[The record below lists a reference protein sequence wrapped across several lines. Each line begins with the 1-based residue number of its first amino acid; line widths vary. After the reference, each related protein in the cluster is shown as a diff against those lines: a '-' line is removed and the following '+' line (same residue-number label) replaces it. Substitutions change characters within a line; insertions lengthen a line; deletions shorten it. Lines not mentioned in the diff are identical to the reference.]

1 MNRELIHIIEQM
13 SKERGIP
20 KESIL
25 STLESALLSAVRKK
39 YGLTPEINIK
49 IDAESGEIT
58 MTAVK
63 TIVEKVSDPNEEI
76 SVRDA
81 SKIETGKK
89 TGDTVEAPISLEN
102 FGRIAAQTAK
112 QVLFQRVREAEKE
125 AIFEEYKDKAGQ
137 IVSGVVIRREKGSY
151 YVALGRAEATLPIKN
166 TLAGETLKRSETIRA
181 YIEEVKVTPKGP
193 VILLSRTHPNFVGE
207 LFKMEIPEIY
217 EGLVSIK
224 EIVREAGDR
233 TKLTVTSKNPMIDP
247 VGACVGM
254 KGTRVQSIVREL
266 RGERIDII
274 PWTDDPRVLIAKA
287 LSPAVVESI
296 GINEEGKSAMVVVND
311 QQLSIAIGKK
321 GQNVRLAMKLTG
333 WDIDIIS
340 ETEYNKIRKGE
351 IESQLEELQ
360 EENEL
365 GEDGADTD
373 DNSQTNAESQEE
385 SASEDEQQER

>member
-25 STLESALLSAVRKK
+25 GTLESALLSAVRKK
-39 YGLTPEINIK
+39 YGLEAEINIK
-49 IDAESGEIT
+49 IDTESGEISIS
-58 MTAVK
+58 TAKKIVK
-63 TIVEKVSDPNEEI
+63 KVSDPITEI
-76 SVRDA
+76 SLKDA
-81 SKIETGKK
+81 KKIDPSKVLDDDI
-89 TGDTVEAPISLEN
+89 DSPISLDN

-125 AIFEEYKDKAGQ
+125 AIFEEYKDKVGQ
-137 IVSGVVIRREKGSY
+137 IVSGVVIRREKGAY
-151 YVALGRAEATLPIKN
+151 FIALGRAEATLPVKS
-166 TLAGETLKRSETIRA
+166 TLPTESLKRGETIRT
-181 YIEEVKVTPKGP
+181 YIEDVKVTPRGP
-193 VILLSRTHPNFVGE
+193 VILLSRAHPNFVAE

-217 EGLVSIK
+217 EGIVVIK

-233 TKLTVTSKNPMIDP
+233 TKLTVSSKNPMVDP

-287 LSPAVVESI
+287 LSPASVESI
-296 GINEEGKSAMVVVND
+296 GINEEEKSAMVVVND
-311 QQLSIAIGKK
+311 QQLSIAIGKR

-351 IESQLEELQ
+351 IENQLEELQ
-360 EENEL
+360 
-365 GEDGADTD
+365 G
-373 DNSQTNAESQEE
+373 ESQMNEE
-385 SASEDEQQER
+385 DQSSEDEQEQ

>member
-20 KESIL
+20 KESIIG
-25 STLESALLSAVRKK
+25 TLESALLSAVRKK
-39 YGLTPEINIK
+39 YGLQVEINIA
-49 IDAESGEIT
+49 IDHESGEIS
-58 MTAVK
+58 MNALK
-63 TIVEKVSDPNEEI
+63 KIVAKVTDPNEEI
-76 SVRDA
+76 SSKDA
-81 SKIETGKK
+81 KKIDSSKKVDDMIES
-89 TGDTVEAPISLEN
+89 PISLEN

-125 AIFEEYKDKAGQ
+125 AIFEEYKDRAGE
-137 IVSGVVIRREKGSY
+137 IVSGVMIRREKGCY
-151 YVALGRAEATLPIKN
+151 YIALGRAEAVLPIKS
-166 TLAGETLKRSETIRA
+166 TLPTENLKRGETVRT

-193 VILLSRTHPNFVGE
+193 VILLSRAHPNFVAE

-217 EGLVSIK
+217 EGLVVIK
-224 EIVREAGDR
+224 EIVREAGER
-233 TKLTVTSKNPMIDP
+233 TKLTVSSKNPMVDP

-287 LSPAVVESI
+287 LSPAAVESI
-296 GINEEGKSAMVVVND
+296 GINEEEKSAMVVVND

-340 ETEYNKIRKGE
+340 ETEYNKMRKGE
-351 IESQLEELQ
+351 IELQLEEELQ
-360 EENEL
+360 SESKMSEE
-365 GEDGADTD
+365 D
-373 DNSQTNAESQEE
+373 QT
-385 SASEDEQQER
+385 SEDEQED

>member
-1 MNRELIHIIEQM
+1 MNRDLIHIIEQM

-25 STLESALLSAVRKK
+25 ATLESALLSAVRKK
-39 YGLTPEINIK
+39 YGIELEINIK
-49 IDAESGEIT
+49 IDAESGEIVI
-58 MTAVK
+58 TALK
-63 TIVEKVSDPNEEI
+63 TIVNKVSDHISEI
-76 SVRDA
+76 SLKDA
-81 SKIETGKK
+81 KKIDPSKEVD
-89 TGDTVEAPISLEN
+89 DTVESPISLDN

-125 AIFEEYKDKAGQ
+125 AIYEEYKDKAGE
-137 IVSGVVIRREKGSY
+137 IVSGVVIRKEKGSY
-151 YVALGRAEATLPIKN
+151 YVALGRAEAMLPIKS
-166 TLAGETLKRSETIRA
+166 TLPTESLKRGETIRT
-181 YIEEVKVTPKGP
+181 YIEEVKVTPRGP
-193 VILLSRTHPNFVGE
+193 VILLSRAHPNFVAE

-217 EGLVSIK
+217 EGLVVIK
-224 EIVREAGDR
+224 DIVREAGDR
-233 TKLTVTSKNPMIDP
+233 TKLTVDSKNAMVDP

-287 LSPAVVESI
+287 LSPANVESI
-296 GINEEGKSAMVVVND
+296 GINEEEKSALVVVSD

-340 ETEYNKIRKGE
+340 ETEYNKMRKGE
-351 IESQLEELQ
+351 IETQLGELQ
-360 EENEL
+360 EENRQSE
-365 GEDGADTD
+365 E
-373 DNSQTNAESQEE
+373 NAPEPEE
-385 SASEDEQQER
+385 EQPSEDEKQEE

>member
-13 SKERGIP
+13 SKERGIS

-25 STLESALLSAVRKK
+25 NTLESALLSAVRKK
-39 YGLTPEINIK
+39 YGLTAEITIK
-49 IDAESGEIT
+49 IDDESGEID
-58 MTAVK
+58 MTALK
-63 TIVEKVSDPNEEI
+63 TIVSKVAEPNEEI
-76 SVRDA
+76 SVREA

-89 TGDTVEAPISLEN
+89 VGDTIEAPISIDN

-125 AIFEEYKDKAGQ
+125 AIFEEYKEKAGQ
-137 IVSGVVIRREKGSY
+137 IVNGVVIRREKGSY
-151 YVALGRAEATLPIKN
+151 YIALGRAEATLPIKN
-166 TLAGETLKRSETIRA
+166 TLSGETLKRSETIRA
-181 YIEEVKVTPKGP
+181 YIEEVKVTSKGP
-193 VILLSRTHPNFVGE
+193 VILLSRTHPNFVAE

-217 EGLVSIK
+217 EGLVTIR

-233 TKLTVTSKNPMIDP
+233 TKLTVSSTNPMVDP

-287 LSPAVVESI
+287 LSPAMVESL
-296 GINEEGKSAMVVVND
+296 GINEEEKSAMVVVND

-360 EENEL
+360 EENAL
-365 GEDGADTD
+365 SEDGPDADD
-373 DNSQTNAESQEE
+373 SQAEAESQEKL
-385 SASEDEQQER
+385 ASEDEEQDK

>member
-20 KESIL
+20 TESIL
-25 STLESALLSAVRKK
+25 ATLESALLSAVRKK
-39 YGLTPEINIK
+39 YGLELEINIK
-49 IDAESGEIT
+49 IDTESGEIVII
-58 MTAVK
+58 ALKKVVK
-63 TIVEKVSDPNEEI
+63 TVKEPKEEI
-76 SVRDA
+76 SLKAAR
-81 SKIETGKK
+81 KIDPAINID
-89 TGDTVEAPISLEN
+89 DTVESPISLEN

-125 AIFEEYKDKAGQ
+125 AIFEEFKDRTGE

-151 YVALGRAEATLPIKN
+151 YVALGRAEAVLPIKN
-166 TLAGETLKRSETIRA
+166 TLPTENLKRGETVRT

-193 VILLSRTHPNFVGE
+193 VILLSRGHPNFVAE

-217 EGLVSIK
+217 EGLVEIK
-224 EIVREAGDR
+224 KIVREPGER
-233 TKLTVTSKNPMIDP
+233 TKLTVSSKNTMVDP

-274 PWTDDPRVLIAKA
+274 PWVEDPRVLIAKA

-296 GINEEGKSAMVVVND
+296 GINEEEKSAMVVVND

-340 ETEYNKIRKGE
+340 ETEYNKMRKGE
-351 IESQLEELQ
+351 IETQLSELSDSELSEEEQTSGDEQ
-360 EENEL
+360 EE
-365 GEDGADTD
+365 
-373 DNSQTNAESQEE
+373 
-385 SASEDEQQER
+385 

>member
-25 STLESALLSAVRKK
+25 GTLESALLSAVRKK
-39 YGLTPEINIK
+39 YGLEAEINVK
-49 IDAESGEIT
+49 IDNESGEIT
-58 MTAVK
+58 ATALKKIVK
-63 TIVEKVSDPNEEI
+63 KVADPMSEI
-76 SVRDA
+76 AQKDA
-81 SKIETGKK
+81 KKIDPSKGLD
-89 TGDTVEAPISLEN
+89 DTVESPVSLEN

-125 AIFEEYKDKAGQ
+125 AIFEEYKDKAGE
-137 IVSGVVIRREKGSY
+137 IVSGVVMRREKGCY
-151 YVALGRAEATLPIKN
+151 FVALGRAEATLPVKS
-166 TLAGETLKRSETIRA
+166 TLPTESLKRGETIRT
-181 YIEEVKVTPKGP
+181 YIEEVKVTSRGP
-193 VILLSRTHPNFVGE
+193 IILLSRAHPNFVGE

-217 EGLVSIK
+217 EGLVEIRQ
-224 EIVREAGDR
+224 IVREAGDR
-233 TKLTVTSKNPMIDP
+233 TKLTVSSKNPMVDP

-287 LSPAVVESI
+287 LSPANVESI
-296 GINEEGKSAMVVVND
+296 GINEEEKSAMVVVND

-340 ETEYNKIRKGE
+340 ETEYTKMRKGE
-351 IESQLEELQ
+351 IEMQLGEELQ
-360 EENEL
+360 N
-365 GEDGADTD
+365 
-373 DNSQTNAESQEE
+373 ESQMDEE
-385 SASEDEQQER
+385 DEASEDEQQE

>member
-13 SKERGIP
+13 SKERGIS

-25 STLESALLSAVRKK
+25 GTLESALLSAVRKK
-39 YGLTPEINIK
+39 HGLTPEITVK
-49 IDAESGEIT
+49 IDPESGEIL
-58 MTAVK
+58 MTASKMVVK
-63 TIVEKVSDPNEEI
+63 KVENPMEEI
-76 SVRDA
+76 SLKDA
-81 SKIETGKK
+81 KKIDPSKEI
-89 TGDTVEAPISLEN
+89 DDLVESPIAVEN

-125 AIFEEYKDKAGQ
+125 AIYEEYKDKAGD
-137 IVSGVVIRREKGSY
+137 IVSGVIMRKEKGCY
-151 YVALGRAEATLPIKN
+151 YVALGRAEATLPVKS
-166 TLAGETLKRSETIRA
+166 TLPTENLKRGDTIRT

-193 VILLSRTHPNFVGE
+193 VILLSRSHPNFVAE

-217 EGLVSIK
+217 EGLVTIK
-224 EIVREAGDR
+224 DIVREAGDR
-233 TKLTVTSKNPMIDP
+233 TKITVYSNNSMVDP

-274 PWTDDPRVLIAKA
+274 PWTDDPRTLIAKA
-287 LSPAVVESI
+287 LSPAAVESL
-296 GINEEGKSAMVVVND
+296 GVNEDEKSALVVVND

-340 ETEYNKIRKGE
+340 ETEYNKMRKNE
-351 IESQLEELQ
+351 IEEQLDEEIQ
-360 EENEL
+360 NESKIN
-365 GEDGADTD
+365 ED
-373 DNSQTNAESQEE
+373 NK
-385 SASEDEQQER
+385 ASEDEEQE

>member
-25 STLESALLSAVRKK
+25 GTLESALLSAVRKK
-39 YGLTPEINIK
+39 YGLEAEISVNI
-49 IDAESGEIT
+49 DTESGEISAF
-58 MTAVK
+58 AVK
-63 TIVEKVSDPNEEI
+63 KVVEKVNDPMSEI
-76 SVRDA
+76 SLKAAKKLDE
-81 SKIETGKK
+81 SKIVD
-89 TGDTVEAPISLEN
+89 DTVESPIPLED

-125 AIFEEYKDKAGQ
+125 AIYEEYKDKAGE
-137 IVSGVVIRREKGSY
+137 IVSGVIIRREKGCY
-151 YVALGRAEATLPIKN
+151 YVALGRAEATLPIKS
-166 TLAGETLKRSETIRA
+166 TLPTESLKRGETIRT
-181 YIEEVKVTPKGP
+181 YIEEVKVTPRGP
-193 VILLSRTHPNFVGE
+193 VILLSRTHPNFVAE

-217 EGLVSIK
+217 EGLVTIK
-224 EIVREAGDR
+224 DIVREAGDR
-233 TKLTVTSKNPMIDP
+233 TKLTVDSKNSMVDP

-287 LSPAVVESI
+287 LSPASVESL
-296 GINEEGKSAMVVVND
+296 GINEEEKSAMVVVND

-340 ETEYNKIRKGE
+340 ETEYNKMRKGE
-351 IESQLEELQ
+351 IESQLEEEMQ
-360 EENEL
+360 
-365 GEDGADTD
+365 G
-373 DNSQTNAESQEE
+373 ESQIDEE
-385 SASEDEQQER
+385 DQASEDEQE

>member
-20 KESIL
+20 AESIL
-25 STLESALLSAVRKK
+25 GTLETALLSAVRKK
-39 YGLTPEINIK
+39 YGLTPEIIIK
-49 IDAESGEIT
+49 IDPESGEID
-58 MTAVK
+58 MRALKSVVK
-63 TIVEKVSDPNEEI
+63 KVSNSMEEI
-76 SVRDA
+76 SLKDA
-81 SKIETGKK
+81 KAIDSSKAE
-89 TGDTVEAPISLEN
+89 GDTVESPISLDN

-137 IVSGVVIRREKGSY
+137 IVSGVVIRKEKGCF
-151 YVALGRAEATLPIKN
+151 YVALGRAEATLPIRS
-166 TLAGETLKRSETIRA
+166 TLPTETLKRGETVRS
-181 YIEEVKVTPKGP
+181 YIEEVKVTQKGP
-193 VILLSRTHPNFVGE
+193 VILLSRSHPNFVAE

-217 EGLVSIK
+217 EGLVVIK
-224 EIVREAGDR
+224 GIVREAGDR
-233 TKLTVTSKNPMIDP
+233 TKLTVYSKNSMVDP

-274 PWTDDPRVLIAKA
+274 PWTDDPRVLLAKA
-287 LSPAVVESI
+287 LSPAAVESI
-296 GINEEGKSAMVVVND
+296 GINEEEKSAMVVVND

-340 ETEYNKIRKGE
+340 ETEYNKMRRGE
-351 IESQLEELQ
+351 IEMQLEELQ
-360 EENEL
+360 GESELNE
-365 GEDGADTD
+365 AD
-373 DNSQTNAESQEE
+373 Q
-385 SASEDEQQER
+385 ASEDEQDYNQ

>member
-1 MNRELIHIIEQM
+1 
-13 SKERGIP
+13 
-20 KESIL
+20 
-25 STLESALLSAVRKK
+25 VRKK
-39 YGLTPEINIK
+39 YGLTPEITIT
-49 IDAESGEIT
+49 IDPESGEIA
-58 MTAVK
+58 MSALKNIVK
-63 TIVEKVSDPNEEI
+63 KVSNPLEEI
-76 SVRDA
+76 SLKDA
-81 SKIETGKK
+81 KAIDPSKTE
-89 TGDTVEAPISLEN
+89 GDTVASPISLEN

-137 IVSGVVIRREKGSY
+137 IVSGVVIRKEKGCY
-151 YVALGRAEATLPIKN
+151 FVALGRAEAMLPIRSTLP
-166 TLAGETLKRSETIRA
+166 TETLKRGETVRS
-181 YIEEVKVTPKGP
+181 YIEEVKVTQKGP
-193 VILLSRTHPNFVGE
+193 VILLSRAHPNFVAE

-217 EGLVSIK
+217 EGLVVIK

-233 TKLTVTSKNPMIDP
+233 TKLTVYSKNPMVDP

-287 LSPAVVESI
+287 LSPAAVESI
-296 GINEEGKSAMVVVND
+296 GINEEEKSAMVVVND

-340 ETEYNKIRKGE
+340 ETEYNRMRKGE
-351 IESQLEELQ
+351 IEMQLEELQ
-360 EENEL
+360 GDSESDE
-365 GEDGADTD
+365 AD
-373 DNSQTNAESQEE
+373 QQ
-385 SASEDEQQER
+385 ASEDEQVSEDEQA

>member
-25 STLESALLSAVRKK
+25 DTLESALLSAVRKK
-39 YGLTPEINIK
+39 YGLTAEISIK
-49 IDAESGEIT
+49 IDHESGEIA
-58 MTAVK
+58 MTALK
-63 TIVEKVSDPNEEI
+63 TVVAKVADPNEEI
-76 SVRDA
+76 SVREA

-89 TGDTVEAPISLEN
+89 AGDTVEAPISIEN

-151 YVALGRAEATLPIKN
+151 YVALGRAEATLPIKS

-181 YIEEVKVTPKGP
+181 YIEEVKVTSKGP
-193 VILLSRTHPNFVGE
+193 VILLSRTHPNFVAE

-217 EGLVSIK
+217 EGLVTIRD
-224 EIVREAGDR
+224 IVREAGDR
-233 TKLTVTSKNPMIDP
+233 TKLTVSSKNAMVDP

-287 LSPAVVESI
+287 LSPAAVESI
-296 GINEEGKSAMVVVND
+296 GINEDEKSAMVVVND

-360 EENEL
+360 EENNMDE
-365 GEDGADTD
+365 EGAEADEGQDETG
-373 DNSQTNAESQEE
+373 SQEE
-385 SASEDEQQER
+385 LASEDEEQNQ

>member
-25 STLESALLSAVRKK
+25 GTLESALLSAVRKK
-39 YGLTPEINIK
+39 YGITPEINIS
-49 IDAESGEIT
+49 IDPESGEIS
-58 MTAVK
+58 MSALK
-63 TIVEKVSDPNEEI
+63 TIVKKVANPMEEI
-76 SVRDA
+76 SLKDA
-81 SKIETGKK
+81 RKIDPAKGVDETI
-89 TGDTVEAPISLEN
+89 ESPIAIDD

-125 AIFEEYKDKAGQ
+125 AIYEEYKDKAGE
-137 IVSGVVIRREKGSY
+137 IMSGVVIRKEKGCY
-151 YVALGRAEATLPIKN
+151 YVAFGRAEATLPVKF
-166 TLAGETLKRSETIRA
+166 TLPTETLKRGETIRS

-193 VILLSRTHPNFVGE
+193 VILLSRTHPNFVAE
-207 LFKMEIPEIY
+207 LFKIEIPEVY
-217 EGLVSIK
+217 EGMVFIK
-224 EIVREAGDR
+224 QIVREAGDR
-233 TKLTVTSKNPMIDP
+233 TKLTVFSNNPMVDP

-287 LSPAVVESI
+287 LSPASVESI
-296 GINEEGKSAMVVVND
+296 GINEDEKSAMVVVND

-340 ETEYNKIRKGE
+340 ETEYGRMRKGE
-351 IESQLEELQ
+351 IETQLEEEIQ
-360 EENEL
+360 SKSRMSEEDEASENE
-365 GEDGADTD
+365 
-373 DNSQTNAESQEE
+373 
-385 SASEDEQQER
+385 QQD

>member
-1 MNRELIHIIEQM
+1 M

-20 KESIL
+20 KESIMG
-25 STLESALLSAVRKK
+25 TLESALLSAVRKK
-39 YGLTPEINIK
+39 YGVTPEITIK
-49 IDAESGEIT
+49 IDAESGEIS
-58 MTAVK
+58 MTALKKIVK
-63 TIVEKVSDPNEEI
+63 KVTEPTEEI
-76 SVRDA
+76 SLKEA
-81 SKIETGKK
+81 QKIDSTKGIN
-89 TGDTVEAPISLEN
+89 DTVESPISLEN

-125 AIFEEYKDKAGQ
+125 AIYEEYKDKAGQ

-151 YVALGRAEATLPIKN
+151 YVALGRAEATLPIKS
-166 TLAGETLKRSETIRA
+166 TLPTENLKRGETIRT

-193 VILLSRTHPNFVGE
+193 VILLSRAHPNFVAE

-217 EGLVSIK
+217 EGMVIIK

-233 TKLTVTSKNPMIDP
+233 TKLTVYSKNPMVDP

-287 LSPAVVESI
+287 LSPANVESI
-296 GINEEGKSAMVVVND
+296 GINAEEKSALVVVSD

-340 ETEYNKIRKGE
+340 ETEYNKMRRGE
-351 IESQLEELQ
+351 IEMQLGELQ
-360 EENEL
+360 SESRISEE
-365 GEDGADTD
+365 D
-373 DNSQTNAESQEE
+373 Q
-385 SASEDEQQER
+385 ASEDEQQE